1 VPSTKPSDLWFR
13 GALRRVVVW
22 CGGGIIETTSIVGID
37 FTLLKINANQY
48 FILTYNLDV
57 RKSIDTIMFSKEIMQ

>member
-1 VPSTKPSDLWFR
+1 M
-13 GALRRVVVW
+13 W